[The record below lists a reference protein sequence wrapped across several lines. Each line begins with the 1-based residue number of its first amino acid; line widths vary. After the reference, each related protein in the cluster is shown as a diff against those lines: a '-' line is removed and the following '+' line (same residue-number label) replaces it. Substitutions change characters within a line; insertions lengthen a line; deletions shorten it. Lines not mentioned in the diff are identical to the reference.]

1 MKKYTV
7 EVVFTAS
14 VYVDN
19 IIAETEEEA
28 IKQACSSFSTYGCD
42 DVIANLDES
51 YVVTEEPYIKD
62 NG

>member
-7 EVVFTAS
+7 EVAFTAC

-19 IIAETEEEA
+19 IIAETEDEA

-42 DVIANLDES
+42 DVKADINKS
-51 YVVTEEPYIKD
+51 YVVTKEPVV
-62 NG
+62 NE